1 MNKVFVISLLIL
13 FFGIIGVFA
22 VAFFQSSFTKVDIYK
37 EERLEGDQIEDIEIN
52 TSSTD
57 VEVVPSETSEIVV
70 LLDGKINKDLEDKY
84 KLSVDHSHNKLS
96 INYVLDE
103 NIVGVKLGSAQ
114 DTQIQVKVPDKAFNY
129 FQAKTSS
136 GEILI
141 NNLEVNEINVEST
154 SGDQSIINTEA
165 QGHITSRSTSGNI
178 STRKSK
184 VNSANYFATSG
195 NIDVN
200 NLSSEDSVFKT
211 SSGNITFNG
220 EQLKS
225 NMEYETSSGDV
236 AIKFSQTPKSVW
248 LDFKTSSGKPEIS
261 IEDLSFEDKSK
272 NSTIGVKGNGDYEIK
287 VRTTSGD
294 LTLE

>member
-1 MNKVFVISLLIL
+1 MNKVFLISLLIL

-22 VAFFQSSFTKVDIYK
+22 VTFFQSSFAKVDIYK

-84 KLSVDHSHNKLS
+84 KLNVDHSHNKLS

-103 NIVGVKLGSAQ
+103 NIIGVKLGSAQ

-141 NNLEVNEINVEST
+141 NDLEVNEINVEST

-200 NLSSEDSVFKT
+200 NLSSKDSVFKT

-248 LDFKTSSGKPEIS
+248 LDFKTSSGKPDIS
-261 IEDLSFEDKSK
+261 IENLSFEDKSK
-272 NSTIGVKGNGDYEIK
+272 NSTKGVKGNGDYEIK